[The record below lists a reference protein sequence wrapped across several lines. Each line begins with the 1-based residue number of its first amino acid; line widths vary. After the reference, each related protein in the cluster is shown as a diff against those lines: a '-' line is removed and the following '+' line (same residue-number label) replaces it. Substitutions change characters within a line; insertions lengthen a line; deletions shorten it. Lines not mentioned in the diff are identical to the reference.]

1 MVIDFSA
8 RQIKLD
14 APLFYI
20 SAPFPKPEDPELVFP
35 VRRSAPISPFS
46 VWTQPP
52 PKLSEV
58 FSISKLTLLLC
69 ILDMYYS

>member
-1 MVIDFSA
+1 MVIDLYA
-8 RQIKLD
+8 IHIELD

-20 SAPFPKPEDPELVFP
+20 SITFPKPKDLVLVCT

-46 VWTQPP
+46 VQTQPP
-52 PKLSEV
+52 PFSKV
-58 FSISKLTLLLC
+58 VSISKPTLLLC